1 MRPSWLGWS
10 LLSLLVAP
18 ALGTP
23 SDASSDQES
32 GDTLV
37 KRGSR
42 GVDSDTP
49 TLFNGIEVPPLTQ
62 LTPENFEEVT
72 KDGYWMIKHYS
83 PSCPHC
89 RTAAPMYQTLYEYY
103 YTSNP
108 LFLSGFKPDALAS
121 LDSFTGYYN
130 LHFGSINC
138 LAFGDF
144 CKKMNV
150 DFFPAWAFY
159 DMGVQNGPPV
169 GAKTMSE
176 IGAMIEA
183 KLETI
188 KPGSRPSQG
197 VQIPK
202 ANAKSMEM
210 TAKPEVVKPGAKTA
224 VEKQSIETAELEG
237 VSAESVK
244 AKLQGRPANPQGVS
258 IPLTAESFQSLV
270 TTTHDPW
277 IIKFYV
283 PWCHH
288 CQALAPNWNSMAKEM
303 KDNLNVGEVNCELE
317 KRLCEDA
324 RVNAYPT
331 IYFFRGGERVEYT
344 GLRGLGDLIAY
355 TNKAVGVGSSIQD
368 VDATTFKQLEETE
381 EVLFLYLYDH
391 ATTSEDFE
399 AMNRLTLSLVGHARI
414 VKSDSAALSERF
426 KISTWPRLLVVRDGR
441 PNYYNAL
448 APKDMRDFRQIL
460 SWMQTVWLPIVPEL
474 TASNAQEIMDGKF
487 VVLGLLSRRRSDEFK
502 QSKREL
508 KEAALEWMDKQVQLF
523 RLERAELR
531 DSKQLRIEEADD
543 RNDQRALRAAKN
555 MRITIR
561 EDDKKQ
567 VAFAWVDGDFWE
579 RWLRTTYG
587 IDVETS
593 DRVIINDQDN
603 RRYWD
608 TASSGAPIM
617 ASRTSILETIPLVV
631 ASPSKLSPKSTIGT
645 FETILFFA
653 RSLLGSHP
661 ILFFIILGAVVAVA
675 TIFGRGRLRRSA
687 ARGGIIG
694 NTNNNN
700 GGFFHLDGKEG
711 FLNGGSTDKVD

>member
-1 MRPSWLGWS
+1 
-10 LLSLLVAP
+10 
-18 ALGTP
+18 
-23 SDASSDQES
+23 
-32 GDTLV
+32 
-37 KRGSR
+37 
-42 GVDSDTP
+42 
-49 TLFNGIEVPPLTQ
+49 
-62 LTPENFEEVT
+62 
-72 KDGYWMIKHYS
+72 MIKHYS
-83 PSCPHC
+83 PTCPHC

-108 LFLSGFKPDALAS
+108 LFLSGLKPGELAS

-130 LHFGSINC
+130 LRFGSINC

-144 CKKMNV
+144 CTKLNV
-150 DFFPAWAFY
+150 EFFPAWAFY
-159 DMGVQNGPPV
+159 DMGVQNGRPV

-176 IGAMIEA
+176 IAAMIEV

-202 ANAKSMEM
+202 AGAKSMEM

-237 VSAESVK
+237 VSPESVK
-244 AKLQGRPANPQGVS
+244 AKLQGRPANPQGIS

-303 KDNLNVGEVNCELE
+303 KDTLNVGEVNCDIER
-317 KRLCEDA
+317 RLCEDA

-474 TASNAQEIMDGKF
+474 TASNAQEIMNGKF
-487 VVLGLLSRRRSDEFK
+487 VVLGLLSRRRSDDFK

-587 IDVETS
+587 IDVENS

-617 ASRTSILETIPLVV
+617 ASRTSILETIPLVI

-645 FETILFFA
+645 FETILFFT

-661 ILFFIILGAVVAVA
+661 ILFFVVLGAVVAVA
-675 TIFGRGRLRRSA
+675 TIFGRGRLRRGA

-694 NTNNNN
+694 NTNNN

>member
-1 MRPSWLGWS
+1 MKPSWLGWS

-23 SDASSDQES
+23 SDASDQQS
-32 GDTLV
+32 GNTLV
-37 KRGSR
+37 KRASR
-42 GVDSDTP
+42 GVDTDKP
-49 TLFNGIEVPPLTQ
+49 TIFNGIEVPPLTE

-89 RTAAPMYQTLYEYY
+89 RIAAPLYQTLYEYY

-108 LFLSGFKPDALAS
+108 LFLSGLKPDELAS

-138 LAFGDF
+138 QAFGDF
-144 CKKMNV
+144 CKKLNV
-150 DFFPAWAFY
+150 EFYPAWAFY
-159 DMGVQNGPPV
+159 DMGVQNEPPAR
-169 GAKTMSE
+169 AKTMSD
-176 IGAMIEA
+176 IAAMIEA

-188 KPGSRPSQG
+188 KPGTRPSQG
-197 VQIPK
+197 IQIPK
-202 ANAKSMEM
+202 AGAESMEM
-210 TAKPEVVKPGAKTA
+210 TAKPAVVKPGAKTA

-303 KDNLNVGEVNCELE
+303 KDTLNVGEVNCDLE

-368 VDATTFKQLEETE
+368 VDSTTFKKLEETE

-414 VKSDSAALSERF
+414 VKSDSAPLSERF

-487 VVLGLLSRRRSDEFK
+487 VVLGLLSRRRSDDFK

-617 ASRTSILETIPLVV
+617 ASRTSILETIPLVI

-645 FETILFFA
+645 FESIFFFA

-675 TIFGRGRLRRSA
+675 TIFARGRLRRSA

-694 NTNNNN
+694 NTATNN